1 MANVSGKTVIVTG
14 AARGLGR
21 AMAEGLVRAGAN
33 VVGVDLPGE
42 SELDAA
48 ARTLGAAFHPVGA
61 NITDPRDCARAVES
75 GRARFGTVHALVNNA
90 GVGMQVIKRNFASDP
105 TRFWDLTPEQY
116 RNTMETNAFS
126 QFYMARA
133 AAPTM
138 LAQRWGR
145 IINVTT
151 SFPTMVMT
159 GMMPYGP
166 SKAAAEATTSIMAKD
181 LAGSGVTANVLI
193 PGGAADTR
201 MVTDDVTFPDRSR
214 LVQPGKMVAPV
225 IWLCSDESNGVN
237 GRRFIAQLWDES
249 LSGGAAAV
257 LASAQVAW

>member
-1 MANVSGKTVIVTG
+1 MADVTGKVIIVTG

-33 VVGVDLPGE
+33 VVGIDLPGE
-42 SELDAA
+42 AELDAA
-48 ARTLGAAFHPVGA
+48 SRTLGASFHPVGA
-61 NITDPRDCARAVES
+61 NIADPADCARAIAS
-75 GRARFGTVHALVNNA
+75 GKERFGTVHALVNNA
-90 GVGMQVIKRNFASDP
+90 GVGMQLIKRNFASDP

-116 RNTMETNAFS
+116 RHTMETNAFT

-133 AAPTM
+133 VAPTL

-159 GMMPYGP
+159 GMLPYGP

-181 LAGSGVTANVLI
+181 LIGTGVTANVLI

-201 MVTDDVTFPDRSR
+201 MVTDDVTFPDRSK
-214 LVQPGKMVAPV
+214 LVRPAKMIAPV
-225 IWLCSDESNGVN
+225 AWLCSDASNGVN
-237 GRRFIAQLWDES
+237 GRRFVAQLWDES
-249 LSGGAAAV
+249 LAEGAAAV